1 MPLDTESQLI
11 QATKFWGLNMREAT
25 DYLATRGIAITPASY
40 KKRLNEIEANAPRR
54 LHAISLD
61 FAPGH
66 LEHVEKL
73 DLLEMELWGQYR
85 KKKQV
90 VRMVDSEN
98 GKIPQIVEIDQDPVE
113 LTKIL
118 REIREIQ
125 PYKSAYRE
133 ATRAVLESSSTS
145 IPLEGVEVTE
155 GNLDI
160 PPA

>member
-1 MPLDTESQLI
+1 MPLDTESKLI
-11 QATKFWGLNMREAT
+11 LATKYWGLNIREAT
-25 DYLATRGIAITPASY
+25 DYLATRAIPLTPQAY
-40 KKRLNEIEANAPRR
+40 KKRLNEIEAKTTQR
-54 LHAISLD
+54 LHDISLE
-61 FAPGH
+61 FSKSH
-66 LEHVEKL
+66 LEHVDKL
-73 DLLEMELWGQYR
+73 DLLEIELWGLYR
-85 KKKQV
+85 RKKQV
-90 VRMVDSEN
+90 VRMVDSED
-98 GKIPQIVEIDQDPVE
+98 GKIPLVVEMEQDPVE

-133 ATRAVLESSSTS
+133 ATRAVLENSRTS

>member
-1 MPLDTESQLI
+1 MPLSTEDKLI
-11 QATKFWGLNMREAT
+11 LATKYWGLNLREAT
-25 DYLATRGIAITPASY
+25 DYLATRAIAITPIAY
-40 KKRLNEIEANAPRR
+40 QKRLNEIEAKAPQR
-54 LHAISLD
+54 LRDISLE
-61 FAPGH
+61 FSKSH
-66 LEHVEKL
+66 LEHVDKL
-73 DLLEMELWGQYR
+73 DMLEVELWGLYR

-90 VRMVDSEN
+90 VRMVDSED
-98 GKIPQIVEIDQDPVE
+98 GKIPQVVEMDQDPVE

-133 ATRAVLESSSTS
+133 ATRSVLENSRTD